1 MFYDKIK
8 ESSYRKDRI
17 PEGYSDRYLLR
28 YELRLKNHV
37 NRMFGV
43 DKITVPMLY
52 DVQFYRRIV
61 DFWKGEYRKIV
72 KVNEYEIDIEG
83 CKGIRD
89 LNKMG
94 MLMLVE
100 RYGGM
105 NEFFKTFDHQFE
117 LGVLDKRQLSEIKR
131 QTKQLLE
138 NRSLGIVR
146 NPQIEELNTL
156 VEQVE

>member
-1 MFYDKIK
+1 M
-8 ESSYRKDRI
+8 SSSI
-17 PEGYSDRYLLR
+17 VVSWT
-28 YELRLKNHV
+28 
-37 NRMFGV
+37 FG
-43 DKITVPMLY
+43 
-52 DVQFYRRIV
+52 R
-61 DFWKGEYRKIV
+61 GEYRKIV
-72 KVNEYEIDIEG
+72 KVNEYEIDIER

-131 QTKQLLE
+131 LTKQLLE

-146 NPQIEELNTL
+146 NPQIEELSSFVNL
-156 VEQVE
+156 YNAAKKRGKYHF